1 MTAETLAIPEGFLP
15 MHTMAGFVK
24 HNGGFHVHGS
34 RPVLATRIDGNHLNP
49 IRIVHGGYLATVAD
63 TAFGFVLKRDLQL
76 DIAPV
81 TVSLNMDYLGAVKE
95 GDWLEAEVEVLKAGR
110 SFINASCLLRVGE
123 RLVLRAAGVFVVWK
137 GEAPAEASLA
147 GLARN

>member
-1 MTAETLAIPEGFLP
+1 MSSESSTVPEGFRP
-15 MHTMAGFVK
+15 MHTMEGFVK
-24 HNGGFHVHGS
+24 HNGGFYVHAT
-34 RPVLATRIDGNHLNP
+34 RPVLATRIVGNHLNP

-81 TVSLNMDYLGAVKE
+81 TASLNIDYLGAVKE

-110 SFINASCLLRVGE
+110 SLINASCLLRVGE
-123 RLVLRAAGVFVVWK
+123 RLVLRASGGFVVWK